1 MGGFP
6 QSFIPQPAEG
16 IILGVSGDSLPA
28 ATTSG
33 PQQASGF
40 GVPRTPTPR
49 TSYESTSTPG
59 FTYLP
64 PPSWTPSNPA
74 YSYPLPASSGKRSS
88 ASSSSTSSS
97 RSGSW
102 SHRSCQSVGSIPMQ
116 NFVVPPSVSL
126 VGGAVMSAG
135 ASPPDPTTYMNSLAN
150 SAMATLW
157 MGMGRGMPSPPVG
170 G

>member
-97 RSGSW
+97 SMLSSRSGSR
-102 SHRSCQSVGSIPMQ
+102 SHRSRRSAGSTPVQ
-116 NFVVPPSVSL
+116 NFTPLPCWRGCNVSKGEPTCSDDVYEHL
-126 VGGAVMSAG
+126 GEFCNSYSADG
-135 ASPPDPTTYMNSLAN
+135 Y
-150 SAMATLW
+150 
-157 MGMGRGMPSPPVG
+157 G
-170 G
+170 